1 MPPVAARRLKIAD
14 ARSDFLSTG
23 DVRDIPV
30 ALAASWQRSASAGVD
45 AATARAGYH
54 DGLDVFGRL
63 ARCAQRVIDRLLDE
77 TVGMPLSI
85 VLTDSKARILSRSD
99 TDRRIGAR
107 MDSVSL
113 SPGFGYAEGSIGTN
127 GIGTVCEAGRPAFI
141 VGPEHF
147 HELLQPFAC
156 AGSPIRDPLTG
167 RVEGVLDVS
176 CLVKDSSPLMV
187 SLVATA
193 AHDIERSLLL
203 DRSRAQQAIFE
214 TFIRLDARTRAAV
227 MAVGDAVVM
236 ANAMTH
242 SMFDPAEQGTI
253 TEHARGL
260 MVRRDSPV
268 AQVELGSGKVVRL
281 RGTRIVDGGNTA
293 GIVIAVDI
301 LAEGRHRRVVVPPS
315 ATAMTAATDVART
328 QPSDAVAGDLPD
340 LPAPRRPLVQIVDDH
355 SPLWQRATDSIAAA
369 LAGGGALLVMGER
382 GSGKATL
389 VADVHSRLHPG
400 GRSVVVEAC
409 DLVQSARG
417 VARQRAGPGSL
428 LYLFKNVDRLTARGV
443 EGLDAILDGLAGRDD
458 TARVVATMDDAVR
471 DSDQPFRELLG
482 RFHTA
487 VTVPPLRHRSS
498 DLPEL
503 AKAVLGRLVP
513 GRPVTVGPAAMRVLS
528 RFTWPQNILQLESA
542 LAAAL
547 QQRPVGEI
555 QVEDLPG
562 YCHTAARRQLFGME
576 AMERDL
582 IVSALRAADGN
593 RVHAAAALGIAR
605 SSLYRKLKSFGITTV

>member
-1 MPPVAARRLKIAD
+1 LPPVAARRLKIAD

-30 ALAASWQRSASAGVD
+30 ALAASWQRSVSAGVD
-45 AATARAGYH
+45 AATARADYH

-63 ARCAQRVIDRLLDE
+63 ARCAQHVIDRLLDE

-107 MDSVSL
+107 LDSVSL

-260 MVRRDSPV
+260 MVRRD
-268 AQVELGSGKVVRL
+268 
-281 RGTRIVDGGNTA
+281 
-293 GIVIAVDI
+293 
-301 LAEGRHRRVVVPPS
+301 RRVVAPPS
-315 ATAMTAATDVART
+315 ATAMTSATDVART
-328 QPSDAVAGDLPD
+328 QPSGAVAGDLPD
-340 LPAPRRPLVQIVDDH
+340 LPAPRRPLVQIADDH

-389 VADVHSRLHPG
+389 VTDVHSRLHPG

-409 DLVQSARG
+409 DVVQSGRG

-443 EGLDAILDGLAGRDD
+443 EGLDAILDGLAGRED

-487 VTVPPLRHRSS
+487 VTVPPLRHRTS

-593 RVHAAAALGIAR
+593 RVQAAAALGIAR